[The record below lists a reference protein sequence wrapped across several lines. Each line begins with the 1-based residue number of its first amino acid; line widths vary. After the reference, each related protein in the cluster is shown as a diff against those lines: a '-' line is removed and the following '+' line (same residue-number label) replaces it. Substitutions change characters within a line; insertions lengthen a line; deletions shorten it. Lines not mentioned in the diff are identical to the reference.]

1 MNDVRTS
8 LLCLFFMALSV
19 PPVPDL
25 CAQWM
30 AACLFVLGSKEA
42 ESILMGSEHLLHKV
56 TPTGLARA
64 DPAAY
69 KVRLLTGNQ
78 VISDLLSSPLSSGVG
93 RILIT
98 ISETELPGCNSFS
111 LLLIQEVGCKS
122 FFPGIDDC
130 NLFFWGFHH
139 GLGRRQS
146 GRRSPPDALSQQIAS
161 GLAMLQRLPVKY
173 CIDFR
178 GFFVPC
184 NPRPQVGWARKMG
197 RKV

>member
-1 MNDVRTS
+1 
-8 LLCLFFMALSV
+8 
-19 PPVPDL
+19 
-25 CAQWM
+25 M
-30 AACLFVLGSKEA
+30 AACLFVLGLKEA

-69 KVRLLTGNQ
+69 KVRLLTGNR
-78 VISDLLSSPLSSGVG
+78 VISDLLSSLLSSSVG

-98 ISETELPGCNSFS
+98 ISETELPGCNSFA
-111 LLLIQEVGCKS
+111 LLLIQEVGCES
-122 FFPGIDDC
+122 LFPGIDDC

-139 GLGRRQS
+139 GLGRRQP
-146 GRRSPPDALSQQIAS
+146 GLRSPPDVSSQHIAS
-161 GLAMLQRLPVKY
+161 GLATLQRLPVKY

-178 GFFVPC
+178 AFFLPC
-184 NPRPQVGWARKMG
+184 NPGPQVGWARKMG